1 VAGTAGA
8 GDSPSRPRTLI
19 GDPERERLSAILRDH
34 YADGRLTL
42 EELRRRAE
50 IVLAATYQ
58 DEADQALTGLPGIA
72 AGTPGTARPPRQGL
86 LSRRGHA
93 QSARPAPGWVDTP
106 ERFRDPSSG
115 QIMRVWIDPAD
126 GSRHYVPD
134 DLPP

>member
-1 VAGTAGA
+1 M
-8 GDSPSRPRTLI
+8 LI

-50 IVLAATYQ
+50 IVLAASYQ
-58 DEADQALTGLPGIA
+58 DEADQALVGLPVIA
-72 AGTPGTARPPRQGL
+72 SGTAVAAQPPRRGL

-93 QSARPAPGWVDTP
+93 EAARPAPGWVETA

-115 QIMRVWIDPAD
+115 QIMRVWIDPDD

-134 DLPP
+134 DPTG